1 MEIRL
6 QHIVPKPFAGSV
18 SGHQVWGQ
26 DFSFHPQNNYL
37 LTAPS
42 GKGKSTLLH
51 ILHGSRNDFTGTL
64 WIDGKDSATFLPSQW
79 ASYRSEKIAVVFQD
93 LRLFPQ
99 LTGRENLRIPHLIHT
114 NPNFEEEQNR
124 YVAALGMDGHL
135 GKKCG
140 ILSLG
145 QQQRIALIRALLQD
159 FSWLLMDEP
168 FSHLDTVNQQ
178 IASDLIHQVLAKKK
192 ASMIVSS
199 LGIETPLSFT
209 ERIAL

>member
-6 QHIVPKPFAGSV
+6 EHIVPKPFAGSV
-18 SGHQVWGQ
+18 SEHQVWGQ
-26 DFSFHPQNNYL
+26 DFTFHPNNNYL

-64 WIDGKDSATFLPSQW
+64 WLNEKNSATFRPAEW
-79 ASYRSEKIAVVFQD
+79 AAYRSGKIAVVFQD

-99 LTGRENLRIPHLIHT
+99 LTGSENLRIPHLIHK
-114 NPNFEEEQNR
+114 NPNFDEEQNK
-124 YVAALGMDGHL
+124 YAAILGMDVHL
-135 GKKCG
+135 DKKCG

-145 QQQRIALIRALLQD
+145 QQQRVALIRALLQD

-168 FSHLDTVNQQ
+168 FSHLDRANQE
-178 IASDLIHQVLAKKK
+178 IASELIHEVLAKKK

-199 LGIETPLSFT
+199 LGIETPLNFT
-209 ERIAL
+209 ERIEL

>member
-6 QHIVPKPFAGSV
+6 QHIVPKPFEGMV
-18 SGHQVWGQ
+18 SGHAVWGQ
-26 DFSFHPQNNYL
+26 DFTFHPQNNYL

-51 ILHGSRNDFTGTL
+51 ILHGSRRDFAGSL
-64 WIDGKDSATFLPSQW
+64 WIDERNSATFRPAEW
-79 ASYRSEKIAVVFQD
+79 AAYRSEKIAVVFQD

-99 LTGRENLRIPHLIHT
+99 LTGRENLRIPHLIHN
-114 NPNFEEEQNR
+114 NPNLEEEQNR

-135 GKKCG
+135 EKKCG

-159 FSWLLMDEP
+159 FSCLLMDEP
-168 FSHLDTVNQQ
+168 FSHLDTANQEV
-178 IASDLIHQVLAKKK
+178 ASELIHQVLAQKK
-192 ASMIVSS
+192 AAMIVSS
-199 LGIETPLSFT
+199 LGIETPLNFT
-209 ERIAL
+209 ERITL

>member
-1 MEIRL
+1 MDIRL
-6 QHIVPKPFAGSV
+6 QHIVPKPFAGDV
-18 SGHQVWGQ
+18 TAHPVWGQ
-26 DFSFHPQNNYL
+26 DFTFHSPKNYL

-51 ILHGSRNDFTGTL
+51 ILHGSRNDFSGTL
-64 WIDGKDSATFLPSQW
+64 WLNEKDSATFRPSEW

-99 LTGRENLRIPHLIHT
+99 LSARENLRIPHLIHS
-114 NPNFEEEQNR
+114 NPNFEAEQAE
-124 YVAALGMDGHL
+124 YVAALDMDGHL
-135 GKKCG
+135 DKKCG

-159 FSWLLMDEP
+159 FNWLLMDEP
-168 FSHLDTVNQQ
+168 FSHLDRANQE
-178 IASDLIHQVLAKKK
+178 IASQLIHQVLAHKK

-199 LGIETPLSFT
+199 LGIETPLTFT
-209 ERIAL
+209 QRIEL